1 MDSNK
6 AALIAV
12 FILSLGGYLFLLG
25 KSSTGTSTVS
35 LSGIVVEGKEEQ
47 VVEAMN
53 AFRAVFVTVP
63 NIEVG
68 KKLAQ

>member
-6 AALIAV
+6 AGLIAV

-25 KSSTGTSTVS
+25 KSSTSTSTVS

>member
-6 AALIAV
+6 ATLIAV

-25 KSSTGTSTVS
+25 KSSTWTSTVS

>member
-1 MDSNK
+1 VVISGVVTLI
-6 AALIAV
+6 AALYL
-12 FILSLGGYLFLLG
+12 LSDFG
-25 KSSTGTSTVS
+25 SSSSSFAAIHSS
-35 LSGIVVEGKEEQ
+35 LSSPAEPPQE
-47 VVEAMN
+47 MN